1 MVSQPIRLI
10 LVDWFVFHFLLRS
23 SPVEVK
29 LGCDNLTSLE
39 YLEMVVKEEY
49 QEVIGIVM
57 KGLLG
62 LESTQG

>member
-1 MVSQPIRLI
+1 MSQPIRLI

-23 SPVEVK
+23 SPVEVE